1 MSNRGQLKIRVKV
14 GEIVH
19 IGDSEVILDHI
30 SNTGWCAHVIV
41 RADKD
46 IKVWREP
53 LTKLPEDQRDENFG
67 NK

>member
-1 MSNRGQLKIRVKV
+1 MSNKGQLKIRLKL
-14 GEIVH
+14 GETVH

-30 SNTGWCAHVIV
+30 SNTAWSAQVIV
-41 RADKD
+41 RADKA

-53 LTKLPEDQRDENFG
+53 ATKLPEQQRDDSFG